1 VDPFFISQ
9 HVHTTPF
16 AVSKAVTMMNL
27 LLDNTSAQF
36 PLNVA
41 LIFQNRSYTYADLS
55 RLTQCLAT
63 SLLQRGI
70 SPGDRAAFPLPNCL
84 EIVLCYPA
92 VSKRRALPARSPDR
106 HLQLM
111 LMGSRRT
118 ATEDEVPASSVFPF
132 TRRFPALSAFLCIR
146 LHYFRHVN
154 FFRETQQYLGGA
166 DTNHVAFVTNNL
178 VIASSIVEIAEVVDS
193 YDIFP

>member
-1 VDPFFISQ
+1 
-9 HVHTTPF
+9 
-16 AVSKAVTMMNL
+16 MMNL

-111 LMGSRRT
+111 LIGSRRT
-118 ATEDEVPASSVFPF
+118 ATEDEVPASRGFPF
-132 TRRFPALSAFLCIR
+132 TRRFPALSAVLCIR
-146 LHYFRHVN
+146 LH
-154 FFRETQQYLGGA
+154 FFSDAKFFHGIHQDLGGS
-166 DTNHVAFVTNNL
+166 DTNA
-178 VIASSIVEIAEVVDS
+178 
-193 YDIFP
+193 